1 MLYVFEILFAKKRYL
16 GGLLLLFFFCETSLF
31 GEILA
36 EIIIIHSFING
47 FATSLTFCNSLFPQR
62 NKSPCKVIETCSCK
76 VLMNYLGM

>member
-1 MLYVFEILFAKKRYL
+1 MYL
-16 GGLLLLFFFCETSLF
+16 KYFLQRSVIWEDCFYYFFCETSLF